1 MKVRNKHL
9 GWLFILNLTLESED
23 NKINSQNSP
32 REYGNLRDKNIN
44 NTISDFDSPHKI
56 KISNESESWRS
67 INKDSGKTSVW

>member
-1 MKVRNKHL
+1 MIIY
-9 GWLFILNLTLESED
+9 FEFTLESEE

-56 KISNESESWRS
+56 KVSNESES
-67 INKDSGKTSVW
+67 